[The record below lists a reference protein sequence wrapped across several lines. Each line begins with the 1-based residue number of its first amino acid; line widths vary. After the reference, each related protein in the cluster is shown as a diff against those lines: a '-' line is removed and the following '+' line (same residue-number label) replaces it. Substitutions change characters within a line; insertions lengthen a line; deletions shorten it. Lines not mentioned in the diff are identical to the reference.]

1 MTTAWILAFKQEV
14 LVYYREQKEMAEAAL
29 ARCNDQTFFA
39 HWREDGNGHTNSIA
53 ILVKHISGNFRS
65 RWTDFLSTDG
75 EKPARHRD
83 REFIQRDED
92 NRAMIMQGWEEAWQ
106 ILFATLEALTEADF
120 ARTVTIRGEPYPV
133 LRAIFRNL
141 THATHHIGQIDL
153 LATTLQ

>member
-14 LVYYREQKEMAEAAL
+14 LVYYREQKEMAEATL

-53 ILVKHISGNFRS
+53 ILVKHLSGNFRS

-120 ARTVTIRGEPYPV
+120 ARTVTIRGESYTV

-141 THATHHIGQIDL
+141 THAAHHIGQIDL
-153 LATTLQ
+153 LATAVQ

>member
-1 MTTAWILAFKQEV
+1 MTTSWILEFKQEV
-14 LVYYREQKEMAEAAL
+14 LVYYREQKEMADAAL

-39 HWREDGNGHTNSIA
+39 HWREDGDGHTNSIA

-75 EKPARHRD
+75 EKPERHRD
-83 REFIQRDED
+83 REFIQSDKD

-120 ARTVTIRGEPYPV
+120 ARTVTIRGEPYTV

-141 THATHHIGQIDL
+141 THAAHHIGQIDL
-153 LATTLQ
+153 LATALQ